1 MAATSYQMER
11 LLDRLRR
18 LRGWFAGSAHR
29 PSARADPVQ
38 VTKLAWERARAVA
51 GPPAGTPRQSGPPAG
66 TPRQGGIAGVA
77 EPGRYPPLV
86 EAERERRA
94 GSFMRPPYPEQPPAS
109 HIPRLR
115 RVARKR
121 PTGRP
126 LAEAD

>member
-38 VTKLAWERARAVA
+38 VTPLAWKRARAVA
-51 GPPAGTPRQSGPPAG
+51 GPPAGR
-66 TPRQGGIAGVA
+66 PRQGGIAGVA

-94 GSFMRPPYPEQPPAS
+94 GSFMRPPYPDQPPAS
-109 HIPRLR
+109 HIPRLQ

-121 PTGRP
+121 PTRRP